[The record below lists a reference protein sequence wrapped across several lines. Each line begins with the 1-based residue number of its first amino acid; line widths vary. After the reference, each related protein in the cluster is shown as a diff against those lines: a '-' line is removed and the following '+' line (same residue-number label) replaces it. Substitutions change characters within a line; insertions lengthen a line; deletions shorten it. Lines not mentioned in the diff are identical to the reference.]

1 MKRIDNF
8 QNTAILFV
16 TNSQRI
22 KRKVQMPLLS
32 FTPQY
37 ALCTKAE
44 TGAGTI
50 DFDRVSLCCALHIII
65 IITYYYY
72 YCRLA
77 LYFSGTHARLI
88 FLCVIE

>member
-8 QNTAILFV
+8 QNTAIPFV

-32 FTPQY
+32 FTTPQY

-50 DFDRVSLCCALHIII
+50 DFDRVSLYCALHIII
-65 IITYYYY
+65 MYYYY

-88 FLCVIE
+88 FLID